1 MKAST
6 LLAVVG
12 GQYGSEGKG
21 AIAAHLARQPHDGP
35 TATIRV
41 AGPNAGHTALDQD
54 GTPWPLRTIPATAVA
69 NPTEQLLIAP
79 GSEIDPAVLNHEI
92 QWLEAGGHPIT
103 PRLAIDPQATILDPI
118 YIQEETALTMHERIG
133 STGKGI
139 GAARAARI
147 MRTARTWGLDGDYA
161 DDTTALAND
170 ILDGFGRIII
180 EGTQGYGLGLHAGHY
195 PQCTSSDCRAIDFLA
210 MAGLNPWQA
219 NVDNFHIYLAIRPYP
234 IRVAG
239 NSGPLH
245 NETSWEELGLPVELT
260 TVTKK
265 PRRVGHWDPDLVRAA
280 VVANGGA
287 PTVRLAVTMFDHV
300 HPALA
305 GIGGRIKI
313 EDFPPAARDH
323 IWSIERDTGA
333 SVHLLGTGP
342 GTMVEVY

>member
-1 MKAST
+1 MTESR

-21 AIAAHLARQPHDGP
+21 AIAAHLARQPHNGP

-41 AGPNAGHTALDQD
+41 AGPNAGHTSIDNN
-54 GTPWPLRTIPATAVA
+54 GTPWPLRTIPATAAV

-79 GSEIDPAVLNHEI
+79 GSEIDPTVLHHEI
-92 QWLEAGGHPIT
+92 QWLEEGGHPIT
-103 PRLAIDPQATILDPI
+103 HRLAIDPQATILDPI

-147 MRTARTWGLDGDYA
+147 MRTARTWGLDGQYA
-161 DDTTALAND
+161 EDTTALAND
-170 ILDGFGRIII
+170 ILDRYGRIII

-219 NVDNFHIYLAIRPYP
+219 NIDNFRIYLATRPNP

-245 NETSWEELGLPVELT
+245 GETTWENLGLPVELT

-265 PRRVGHWDPDLVRAA
+265 PRRVGSWDPDLIRAA
-280 VVANGGA
+280 VTANGGA
-287 PTVRLAVTMFDHV
+287 PTVRLAVTMFDHA
-300 HPALA
+300 HPDLA
-305 GIGGRIKI
+305 GLTGQHKI
-313 EDFPPAARDH
+313 EDLPPAARDH
-323 IWSIERDTGA
+323 IWQIERDAGTTIE
-333 SVHLLGTGP
+333 LLGTGP
-342 GTMVEVY
+342 ATMVEVY